1 VFNNVA
7 CNVIFYYTSYS
18 VEQAQIRGWN
28 MLWVEKVSQVE
39 IQASKSSSIVP
50 SEKN

>member
-1 VFNNVA
+1 MLHIALFSIILA
-7 CNVIFYYTSYS
+7 I
-18 VEQAQIRGWN
+18 EQAQIRGWN
-28 MLWVEKVSQVE
+28 MLWVEKDSQVE